1 MNPEASRL
9 AIFAVVVNILNLP
22 MASLISALTASK
34 HREPRP
40 VGVTLSRFWGEN
52 KTSVNEPLSVFVAV
66 TVAERAITAG
76 TTNAPQGDWAGH
88 HRPPSNGTYGI
99 GEPSVKQRNTA
110 IVHDGEYHQ

>member
-1 MNPEASRL
+1 
-9 AIFAVVVNILNLP
+9 

-99 GEPSVKQRNTA
+99 GILQEIKGQSRQ
-110 IVHDGEYHQ
+110 